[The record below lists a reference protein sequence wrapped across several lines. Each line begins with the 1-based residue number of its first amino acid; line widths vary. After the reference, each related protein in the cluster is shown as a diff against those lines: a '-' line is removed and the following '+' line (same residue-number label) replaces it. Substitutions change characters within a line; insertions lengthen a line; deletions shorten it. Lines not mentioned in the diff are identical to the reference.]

1 MFNPLSDDISLL
13 SEVELEQ
20 KIIELCRKYWQTRN
34 PQVQVQISNMLEMYK
49 EEAYFRR
56 AKQYAKQNEENGE
69 SGLDSLINIS

>member
-1 MFNPLSDDISLL
+1 
-13 SEVELEQ
+13 
-20 KIIELCRKYWQTRN
+20 
-34 PQVQVQISNMLEMYK
+34 MLEMYK